1 MSTHNLV
8 HTLHRKTFL
17 VDWDRG
23 QWKAYEAS
31 PGLLPCPL
39 TRVADRGFGPLSLIF
54 KDDGSIDE
62 FLDDTDRRFD
72 ALQQFVRICRRHLG
86 VVVMTAAELLEIA
99 AMDGELSARR
109 EGPWKTALARTGITF
124 PKHWNAA
131 RLLQLCEP
139 AGDWH
144 WIQVVSTPQ
153 FAYRF
158 EEALQFAD
166 ALLGVAFREVPT
178 VAPETRGV
186 IFMDGFR
193 YPQAEGEPHDGGVL
207 VVPEDSGRPM
217 RHIGTGGYRF
227 FEGSFIDEKYLVKAY
242 ELRRPLLIDASGGSK
257 SHVDRRLPVD
267 VLTAGRDAAR
277 GAGH

>member
-23 QWKAYEAS
+23 EWKAYEAS

-39 TRVADRGFGPLSLIF
+39 SRVADRGFGPLSLIF
-54 KDDGSIDE
+54 KDDAAIDK

-72 ALQQFVRICRRHLG
+72 ALQQFVRICRRHRG
-86 VVVMTAAELLEIA
+86 VVVMTAGELLEIA
-99 AMDGELSARR
+99 AMDGGLSGER
-109 EGPWKTALARTGITF
+109 EGPWKITLAKTKITF
-124 PKHWNAA
+124 PKHWNPL
-131 RLLQLCEP
+131 RLLQLSEP
-139 AGDWH
+139 AGAWH

-186 IFMDGFR
+186 TFMDGFR
-193 YPQAEGEPHDGGVL
+193 HPQAEGEPDDGGVL
-207 VVPEDSGRPM
+207 VVPDDAWRPM

-227 FEGSFIDEKYLVKAY
+227 FEGSFIDEKYRVKAY
-242 ELRRPLLIDASGGSK
+242 ELRRPLLIDTSGGSK
-257 SHVDRRLPVD
+257 NLADRLLPVD
-267 VLTAGRDAAR
+267 VLAAGVAPA
-277 GAGH
+277 